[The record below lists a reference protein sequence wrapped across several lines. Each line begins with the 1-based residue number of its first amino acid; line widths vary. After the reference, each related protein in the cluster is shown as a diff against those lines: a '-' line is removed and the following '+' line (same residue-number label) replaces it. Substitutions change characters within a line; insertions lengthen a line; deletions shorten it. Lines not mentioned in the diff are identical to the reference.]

1 MVRKH
6 QFRIDAAVNFTR
18 MKRLLFA
25 CLAEMAL
32 FSLPCSGQVSQ
43 CWLTSP
49 ATRTFLRQQPPLPF
63 ARTRDENL
71 PVIDI
76 DGSQTYQT
84 MDGFGFALTGGSAQ
98 HLMRMSTDQRSKT
111 LHELFAK
118 DGIGLSYLR
127 ISIGASDLNDHV
139 FSYDDLP
146 PDQTD
151 PYLQKFDLGPDKQDV
166 IPVLKEILAINPSIK
181 ILGSPWSAPVWM
193 KTSNNIQGG
202 RLKEIYYPVYAQYFL
217 KYLAE
222 MKKQG
227 VTIDALTLQ
236 NEPFNNGNTPSMQMF
251 AKEQARFIKDDL
263 GPLFKKHN
271 IKTKII
277 LYDHN
282 CDAPEYP
289 ISILSDK
296 DANPYIDGSAFH
308 LYAGPITAL
317 SKVHNAFPEK
327 SCYFTEMMV
336 TSRNGNFN
344 VAGPTERIIIGATRN
359 WSKNVILWN
368 LAANAKFEPHT
379 DNGGCPFCQ
388 GAVTIEGDSVERN
401 AAYYTIAHASKF
413 VSPGSVRIG
422 STLVEGLPN
431 VAFRTVDDRIVLI
444 VSNTSK
450 EQKVFAIGYNG
461 KFLHPTLD
469 AGAVATYS
477 FSQEVS
483 PGTAPS
489 QDKPTRTATSQD
501 RSVSLQVKISS
512 GLLSG
517 QWESNGVRVFKGIPY
532 AAPPVGPLRWKE
544 PQPVKA
550 WQGVRSCDEF
560 GDHPMQV
567 HIWDDMIFRSKHGS
581 EDCLYLNV
589 WTGAKDPTDKLPV
602 FVYFHGGGLFA
613 GDGSEPRYDGT
624 SLASKGLVVVTI
636 NYRLGIFGFFAHPG
650 LTRESPHHASGNYGF
665 LDQVAA
671 LKWVRD
677 NIAAFGGDPARV
689 TIGGQSAG
697 SRSVSG
703 QMCSPLANGLFIRAI
718 GESGSMMGINPERSL
733 AEAERDGAAFAESI
747 HASTLEDLR
756 KIPADK
762 LLDDATK
769 SGRSFGTVVDGYFL
783 PEQPTALY
791 ATGRQIDIP
800 ILAGWNSAEVS
811 WQTLLG
817 RNDLTRDN
825 YETAIQHYYGNRA
838 GEIIKLY
845 PDSTPDLLLRSA
857 TDLAS
862 DRYIAYGTWKWID
875 LHSKT
880 NGHPVYRY
888 LYSHLSPSAASLLGA
903 SHSSELPYVF
913 GSLNRIDGH
922 AWSANDY
929 QISATMQ
936 QYFANFIRTG
946 DPNGA
951 GLPLWSGLQ
960 SSIPKVMV
968 IDISA
973 HQEPEK
979 NLKRY
984 QLLDQFYY
992 K

>member
-1 MVRKH
+1 
-6 QFRIDAAVNFTR
+6 
-18 MKRLLFA
+18 
-25 CLAEMAL
+25 
-32 FSLPCSGQVSQ
+32 
-43 CWLTSP
+43 
-49 ATRTFLRQQPPLPF
+49 
-63 ARTRDENL
+63 
-71 PVIDI
+71 
-76 DGSQTYQT
+76 

-98 HLMRMSTDQRSKT
+98 HLMRMSPDQRART

-118 DGIGLSYLR
+118 DGIAISYLR
-127 ISIGASDLNDHV
+127 VSIGASDLNDHV

-151 PYLQKFDLGPDKQDV
+151 PDLQKFDLGPDKHDV
-166 IPVLKEILAINPSIK
+166 IPILKEILAINPSIK

-193 KTSNNIQGG
+193 KTNNNIQGG

-217 KYLAE
+217 KYLME

-227 VTIDALTLQ
+227 IAIDALTLQ

-263 GPLFKKHN
+263 GPLFKEHN

-308 LYAGPITAL
+308 LYAGRISAL
-317 SKVHNAFPEK
+317 SKVHDAFPEK

-344 VAGPTERIIIGATRN
+344 VAGPTEKIIIGAARN

-368 LAANAKFEPHT
+368 LAANARFEPHT
-379 DNGGCPFCQ
+379 GNGGCPFCQ
-388 GAVTIEGDSVERN
+388 GAVTIEADSVERN

-413 VSPGSVRIG
+413 VGPGSVRIA

-431 VAFRTVDDRIVLI
+431 VAFRTVDGSIVLI
-444 VSNTSK
+444 VANTGR
-450 EQKVFAIGYNG
+450 EQKSFTIGYDG
-461 KFLHPTLD
+461 KFLHPKLD

-477 FSQEVS
+477 FL
-483 PGTAPS
+483 PDNPAPATVTS
-489 QDKPTRTATSQD
+489 QDKLSP
-501 RSVSLQVKISS
+501 LQVKITS

-544 PQPVKA
+544 PQPVKG
-550 WQGVRSCDEF
+550 WQGIRPCTGF
-560 GDHPMQV
+560 GDRPMQV
-567 HIWDDMIFRSKHGS
+567 HIWDDMVFRSKHNS

-589 WTGAKDPTDKLPV
+589 WTGAKNAAARLPV

-636 NYRLGIFGFFAHPG
+636 NYRLGIFGFFTHPG

-677 NIAAFGGDPARV
+677 NIAAFGGDPAQV

-703 QMCSPLANGLFIRAI
+703 QMCSPLAKGLFIRAI

-733 AEAERDGAAFAESI
+733 AEAEKEDVAFAERL
-747 HASTLEDLR
+747 HASTPEELR
-756 KIPADK
+756 HISADK
-762 LLDDATK
+762 LLDEAVR
-769 SGRSFGTVVDGYFL
+769 SGRSFGAVVDGYFL
-783 PEQPTALY
+783 PEQPAQLY
-791 ATGRQIDIP
+791 ATGRQADIP

-817 RNDLTRDN
+817 KNELTRDN
-825 YETAIQHYYGNRA
+825 YEAVIQRYYGNRT
-838 GEIIKLY
+838 GEILKLY
-845 PDSTPDLLLRSA
+845 PDSTPDLLLCSA

-888 LYSHLSPSAASLLGA
+888 LYSHLPPTPATADAASSKVLGA
-903 SHSSELPYVF
+903 PHSSELPFVF

-922 AWSANDY
+922 EWSANDY
-929 QISATMQ
+929 QVSETMQ

-951 GLPLWSGLQ
+951 GLPVWSGLQ
-960 SSIPKVMV
+960 ASIPKVMV
-968 IDISA
+968 IDTTF

-979 NLKRY
+979 DLKRY